1 MNVNTANTELRSL
14 EPAGS
19 SQAVCPLCR
28 GDQHLIHERI
38 SAKELCELYEQQL
51 GLDVK
56 ALFSGVDSLTF
67 MECGACGLG
76 HYNPP
81 LTGDAQFYD
90 RIQNESWYY
99 LRAKYEYE
107 FVSSLITSAESVLDV
122 GSGEGAFA
130 RHLPYVTAYTGLDM
144 SPEAIRKAQGNGIRV
159 VNESVEKHAESC
171 AGRYDTVVSFQSLE
185 HVSDPH
191 SFITAAAQCVAPNG
205 KLVVAVPS
213 EDSFLHF
220 ASNSPLNMPPHH
232 VTRWSDRALHGVAR
246 VTGMRLSLLH
256 HEPLQDIHRDWA
268 MTVLARTMFGFGKKQ
283 IEGRGKFSGRVRA
296 RLASMIARLLKSHLP
311 RELQPTGHTVIAIY
325 SR

>member
-1 MNVNTANTELRSL
+1 MNANTRNAVLRSM

-19 SQAVCPLCR
+19 AQAVCPLCR
-28 GDQHLIHERI
+28 GDQHLVHE
-38 SAKELCELYEQQL
+38 SASADDLCRLYEQQL

-67 MECGACGLG
+67 MECLACGLG

-90 RIQNESWYY
+90 SIQNEPWYY
-99 LRAKYEYE
+99 LRTKYEYE

-122 GSGEGAFA
+122 GSGEGAFS
-130 RHLPYVTAYTGLDM
+130 RHLPHVTAYTGLDM
-144 SPEAIRKAQGNGIRV
+144 SPEAISKAQGNGIRV
-159 VNESVEKHAESC
+159 VNEAVEKHAESC

-185 HVSDPH
+185 HVSDPR
-191 SFITAAAQCVAPNG
+191 SFITAAAQCVAPTG

-283 IEGRGKFSGRVRA
+283 IEGRGGIQDRIRA
-296 RLASMIARLLKSHLP
+296 RAASLVARQLRSRLP
-311 RELQPTGHTVIAIY
+311 REFQPNGHTVIAVY
-325 SR
+325 TR